1 MKVEFFI
8 PRWGNRHMS
17 WAEFCAKAKH
27 AGYAGV
33 EANLSA
39 DPIEQHEMFEAL
51 AANDLYWIGQHFETM
66 TPDFDLH
73 LEQYQTQLYALA
85 AAKPIL
91 INSQTGKDYFSF
103 EQNSLL
109 IEQASRIST
118 ETGVLIL
125 HETHRGKFS
134 FCTTATSA
142 YLIKYP
148 ELQITADFSHW
159 CCVAESFLQ
168 DQQEVMNLAIS
179 RAAHFHARVGFPGGP
194 QVNDPAAPEWTEAL
208 AFHYQ
213 WWDAIVQTQQD
224 KGTKRLT
231 VTCEFGPFPYMPQLP
246 VTKTDVSDLW
256 QANLFIKNY
265 LEQRYLRILQHP

>member
-1 MKVEFFI
+1 MRIDFFI
-8 PRWGNRHMS
+8 PRWGNRHIS
-17 WAEFCAKAKH
+17 WADFCAKAKH

-51 AANDLYWIGQHFETM
+51 AAHDLRWIGQHFETS

-73 LEQYQTQLYALA
+73 LEQYQTKLYALA

-91 INSQTGKDYFSF
+91 INTQTGKDYFSF
-103 EQNSLL
+103 EQNCLL
-109 IEQASRIST
+109 IEQASRISK

-125 HETHRGKFS
+125 HETHRGKFG
-134 FCTTATSA
+134 FCTTATAA

-168 DQQEVMNLAIS
+168 DQQEIMNLAIT

-208 AFHYQ
+208 GFHCQ
-213 WWDAIVQTQQD
+213 WWDAIVHTHRD
-224 KGTKRLT
+224 KGAERLT

-256 QANLFIKNY
+256 ELNLFMKNY
-265 LEQRYLRILQHP
+265 LEQRYTRILQHP